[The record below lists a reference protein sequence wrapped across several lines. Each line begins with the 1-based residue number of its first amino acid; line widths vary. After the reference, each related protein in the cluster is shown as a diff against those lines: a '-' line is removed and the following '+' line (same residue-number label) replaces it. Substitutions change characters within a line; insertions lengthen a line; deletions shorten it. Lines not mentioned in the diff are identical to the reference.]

1 MSVMRTLAALA
12 TKRPWQI
19 LATMAVVTA
28 VSLSFSAGLTDR
40 LSGQGFA
47 AADSE
52 SNKALDALA
61 DVTDVDVRGE
71 YVALVQYGKPVD
83 SAGGRKLVDKVARK
97 FDRDEDIAVVK
108 SPFSDSEVDESLIS
122 KDGRSAIVIANL
134 KPEAPEGAAF
144 ERLRDPIDA
153 IPRVQLGGGDVVMHT
168 VSETVEQDLK
178 RAELIA
184 FPLLFLI
191 ALFVFRGLIAAM
203 LPLLVGGITIPVT
216 FALIRM
222 FDGFTDLSVFAL
234 NLTTGLGLGLAID
247 YSLLLVT
254 RFREEIAAGA
264 ETAEAVRRTVGTA
277 GRTVVFSAV
286 TVAAA
291 LGSMA
296 IFPLKFLYS
305 MGIGGA
311 TVALVSAT
319 VALTV
324 VPALLMLL
332 GPRIDRF
339 GIPRRSAEHSMAQ
352 WHRLAEWVMR
362 RPALVAIST
371 ITLLAVMT
379 LPAAA
384 IKFTS
389 VDSTVLGRDV
399 APRVVQQAVDS
410 DFPRNDANARLWV
423 LLQSDNFDAV
433 SVGRE
438 ARKVRRSANA
448 LRKDSQQLERRSAR
462 LQAGALAGSPA
473 QMQAEAARIKREA
486 ASLERRSTRLESR
499 RRTLERRADR
509 LERFTDRIDA
519 YAERVKAVPGVEAIG
534 ETTAMGKGTW
544 RFEVYTDDTLYAPGT
559 QQAVND
565 IRSLSAP
572 TARKVGG
579 TSAAFVDQRR
589 AILSRTPHALAL
601 IGLVTFIAL
610 FMMTGSV
617 ILPIKTFL
625 MNLITLGATFG
636 VLVWIFQE
644 GHLESLLRYESQGA
658 MEMTQPVLLFA
669 LAFGLATDY
678 GVFLLSR
685 IKELHDDGE
694 SDHDAVAN
702 GVART
707 GRVISSAAL
716 LFCVAIICFSTSGIV
731 FIKELGIGAALAVAI
746 DASIVRVMLV
756 PALMTMLGR
765 WNWWAPAPLRRFHD
779 RFGISEGPSAGAP
792 ARVAPAGGLVAQPDP
807 TPVAPLASPLGGSS
821 SRPFAWG
828 ADPPTGSGLTFLDP
842 GQDQVANSPQVI
854 SSNGH
859 APAEQNGD
867 QPGLTIGIVWN
878 SRRARSWHV
887 TFAAGRN
894 RAAKKASSQIERG
907 ASSPQ

>member
-1 MSVMRTLAALA
+1 MMRLLASLA
-12 TKRPWQI
+12 TTRPWQV

-28 VSLSFSAGLTDR
+28 VSFTFSAGLTDR

-47 AADSE
+47 ASDSE
-52 SNKALDALA
+52 SSKALDDLA

-71 YVALVQYGKPVD
+71 FVALVQYGRPID
-83 SAGGRKLVDKVARK
+83 STGGRRLVDKVARK

-108 SPFSDSEVDESLIS
+108 SPFSGSRVDKSLIS
-122 KDGRSAIVIANL
+122 DDGRSAIVIANL

-144 ERLRDPIDA
+144 ARLRDPIDA
-153 IPRVQLGGGDVVMHT
+153 IPRVRLGGGEVVMHT

-184 FPLLFLI
+184 FPLLFVI
-191 ALFVFRGLIAAM
+191 ALFVFRGLIAAL
-203 LPLLVGGITIPVT
+203 LPLLVGGITIPLT

-254 RFREEIAAGA
+254 RFREEIAVGA

-352 WHRLAEWVMR
+352 WHRLAEWVMK
-362 RPALVAIST
+362 RPALVAVST
-371 ITLLAVMT
+371 FTLLAVLT

-399 APRVVQQAVDS
+399 APRVVQETVDS
-410 DFPRNDANARLWV
+410 GFPRNDANARLWV
-423 LLQSDNFDAV
+423 LLQSKNFDAV
-433 SVGRE
+433 AVGRE
-438 ARKVRRSANA
+438 ARRVRRSANS
-448 LRKDSQQLERRSAR
+448 LRDDSARLERRSVR
-462 LQAGALAGSPA
+462 LQSGAFAGSPA
-473 QMQAEAARIKREA
+473 QMQAEAARIQREST
-486 ASLERRSTRLESR
+486 SLERRSTRLDSR
-499 RRTLERRADR
+499 RRRLERRADR

-519 YAERVKAVPGVEAIG
+519 YAKQVKAVPGVEAIG

-544 RFEVYTDDTLYAPGT
+544 RFEVYSKDKLYSPAT
-559 QQAVND
+559 QQAVID
-565 IRSLSAP
+565 IRALDSP
-572 TARKVGG
+572 TARQVGG
-579 TSAAFVDQRR
+579 TSAAFVDQRQS
-589 AILSRTPHALAL
+589 ILERTPHALAL
-601 IGLVTFIAL
+601 IGAVTFIAL

-625 MNLITLGATFG
+625 MNLVTLGATFG

-644 GHLESLLRYESQGA
+644 GHLEGLLRYESQGA

-694 SDHDAVAN
+694 NDHDAVAN

-756 PALMTMLGR
+756 PALMTLLGR
-765 WNWWAPAPLRRFHD
+765 WNWWAPGPMRRFHD
-779 RFGISEGPSAGAP
+779 RFGISEGASAGSP
-792 ARVAPAGGLVAQPDP
+792 VRVAPADV
-807 TPVAPLASPLGGSS
+807 PVAPPVAAAVAAPLKPLGGDTSQ
-821 SRPFAWG
+821 PFAWG
-828 ADPPTGSGLTFLDP
+828 ADEPAANELTFLDP
-842 GQDQVANSPQVI
+842 GQDDNR
-854 SSNGH
+854 
-859 APAEQNGD
+859 
-867 QPGLTIGIVWN
+867 PGLTIGIVWQC
-878 SRRARSWHV
+878 RRKRSWHV

-894 RAAKKASSQIERG
+894 HAAKQ
-907 ASSPQ
+907 